1 MFSKP
6 ICVKEDSTG
15 LTKVLKTTVCVVMLV
30 APLTTMYLLLIKKP
44 THTVQCDVTKSTLTG
59 IAYYTYSGTLL
70 SKIFEAV
77 LTTLNSCHP
86 FELQLSIG
94 FHSTINLIIM
104 SFLTMPTCFL

>member
-1 MFSKP
+1 MCERRQHWPNQGLKNYCLCCHAGS
-6 ICVKEDSTG
+6 STNYS
-15 LTKVLKTTVCVVMLV
+15 VLI
-30 APLTTMYLLLIKKP
+30 ADKKP